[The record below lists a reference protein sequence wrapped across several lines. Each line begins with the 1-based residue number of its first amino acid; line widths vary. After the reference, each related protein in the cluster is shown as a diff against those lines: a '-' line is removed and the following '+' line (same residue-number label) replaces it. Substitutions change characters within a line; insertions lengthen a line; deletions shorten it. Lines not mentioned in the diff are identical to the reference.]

1 VVNDSHGT
9 AYDIFHDK
17 GDALA
22 GMDIAGKTGTA
33 QVTGQQSTSV
43 FTSFAPASDPTYEI
57 TAIMEKSGYGAS
69 VAGPVVRQIYDQIYN
84 LPIEPIGNVN
94 TAVGQK

>member
-1 VVNDSHGT
+1 
-9 AYDIFHDK
+9 
-17 GDALA
+17 
-22 GMDIAGKTGTA
+22 
-33 QVTGQQSTSV
+33 
-43 FTSFAPASDPTYEI
+43 
-57 TAIMEKSGYGAS
+57 MEKSGYGAS